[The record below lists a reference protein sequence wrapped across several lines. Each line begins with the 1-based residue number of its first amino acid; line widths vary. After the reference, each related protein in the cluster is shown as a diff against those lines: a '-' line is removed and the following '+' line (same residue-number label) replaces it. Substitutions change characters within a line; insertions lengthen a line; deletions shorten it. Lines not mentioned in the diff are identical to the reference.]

1 MIIGTGIDIVDVSTF
16 RRRLNEELV
25 AELFLPDEVT
35 YCRTQARS
43 WENFAARFA
52 AKEAAFKAL
61 GAGLEQGLRWHQV
74 EVVRDPAGPVA
85 LRLHGL
91 AAELATRLGV
101 TACHLS
107 LSHSSENAIAMVLM
121 EAVAQDQPEPEAS
134 S

>member
-16 RRRLNEELV
+16 RRRLSEELV

-91 AAELATRLGV
+91 AAELAAGQGV

-107 LSHSSENAIAMVLM
+107 LSHSSENAIAMVIM
-121 EAVAQDQPEPEAS
+121 EAVATEPPEPEAS